1 MGILDLKK
9 RRNKRN
15 HTNAI
20 GSIWKDIRKELFTQ
34 DEIRK
39 SDERVV
45 SISKTI
51 EEQKRVARE
60 KRLENSVRIN
70 SDNKK

>member
-9 RRNKRN
+9 RRNKMN

-20 GSIWKDIRKELFTQ
+20 GSKWKDVQKELFTQ
-34 DEIRK
+34 EEICK
-39 SDERVV
+39 SNETVV

-51 EEQKRVARE
+51 EEKKKEQQE
-60 KRLENSVRIN
+60 KE
-70 SDNKK
+70 D

>member
-9 RRNKRN
+9 RRNKMN

-20 GSIWKDIRKELFTQ
+20 GSNWKDIRKELFTQ
-34 DEIRK
+34 EEIRK
-39 SDERVV
+39 SDE
-45 SISKTI
+45 
-51 EEQKRVARE
+51 RVARE

-70 SDNKK
+70 SDK